1 MAANPYRVP
10 MLQLDAAAWGAVRQR
25 ASGMPLCD
33 SAQPTRWYK
42 DQHKYGANRVLSH
55 MGRCTIELPSGLVLD
70 STERGLHV
78 AKCRDYCSELGADVW
93 RVLLDGEI
101 YPTPWA
107 VKMSQRLA
115 TMTPDDRARW
125 NADKLNIVTLLN
137 VYKFDQDDNLKRFLC
152 YDTKLDPLSED
163 LGGEWGG
170 RSGGGNLAG
179 LSVMHARRLLKAK
192 RLLAV
197 AHEQEQLRRARATA
211 EAREMLDAPPA
222 EANWVGCVI
231 TPDGDL
237 LPGTRVM
244 VLTHVDVNDGTN
256 CMLVQSVHT
265 GTFHRVNM
273 ESVLRMD
280 C

>member
-10 MLQLDAAAWGAVRQR
+10 ALQLDAAAWAAVRQR

-33 SAQPTRWYK
+33 PASPVRWYK
-42 DQHKYGANRVLSH
+42 DQPKYGANRALSH
-55 MGRCTIELPSGLVLD
+55 MGRCKIELPSGLTLD

-78 AKCRDYCSELGADVW
+78 AKYRDYCSELAVDVW
-93 RVLLDGEI
+93 RVLLDEEI

-107 VKMSQRLA
+107 VKMGQRLA
-115 TMTPDDRARW
+115 TMTTGDRVRW
-125 NADKLNIVTLLN
+125 NHDKLNIVTLLN
-137 VYKFDQDDNLKRFLC
+137 VYKFDQNDDLRRFLC

-170 RSGGGNLAG
+170 RHGGGNLAG

-197 AHEQEQLRRARATA
+197 AHEQEELRRARATA
-211 EAREMLDAPPA
+211 EARETHDAPA
-222 EANWVGCVI
+222 AAANWVGCVI

-244 VLTHVDVNDGTN
+244 VLTQVDVNAGTN
-256 CMLVQSVHT
+256 CMLVQSVLM
-265 GTFHRVNM
+265 GTFHRINVDC
-273 ESVLRMD
+273 VLRMD